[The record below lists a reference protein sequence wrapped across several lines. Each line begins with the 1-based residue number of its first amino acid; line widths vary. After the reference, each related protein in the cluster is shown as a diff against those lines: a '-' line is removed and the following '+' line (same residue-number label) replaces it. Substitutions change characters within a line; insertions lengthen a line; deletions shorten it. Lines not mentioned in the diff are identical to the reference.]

1 MHGDFLIRQTI
12 LGLPIDAGLPDD
24 DSCTRLFIGENYR
37 YDVAFYPAILVKNA
51 GSKSVPLSINR
62 ERGAI
67 KYSTM
72 QYEDGYGN
80 RTEVRTPES
89 FVTAGIWEGSI
100 TIDVL
105 TRSLRAR
112 DDLLELI
119 RNVFY

>member
-1 MHGDFLIRQTI
+1 MKMD
-12 LGLPIDAGLPDD
+12 
-24 DSCTRLFIGENYR
+24 IGN
-37 YDVAFYPAILVKNA
+37 K
-51 GSKSVPLSINR
+51 
-62 ERGAI
+62 
-67 KYSTM
+67 
-72 QYEDGYGN
+72 
-80 RTEVRTPES
+80 TEVRTPES